1 MRRGSRFPN
10 DQAEIVFS
18 DVIIE
23 QLEALGEKER
33 IEVLSEIVRLCEDPS
48 GKHPLSAPLSGWNT
62 LDVLGAESRVVYKA
76 TVEHGIGLLE
86 VLCMGPR
93 SDSEVYDMALSIST
107 TGLLTEDEV
116 TQLWDALGLL
126 DVVTESI
133 GLEGWDYRPEPAP
146 DGMRRA
152 AVNSGL
158 LDRETADLLAKD
170 ELEAAMTSGWGPEGA
185 DPERALMAALERA
198 RGSADFSIRQIL
210 EVRQSDRCGVLMVRA
225 KSLCVR
231 RADHPGPH
239 RSA

>member
-1 MRRGSRFPN
+1 MRRGSRFPD

-23 QLEALGEKER
+23 QLEALGEQER
-33 IEVLSEIVRLCEDPS
+33 IDVLAEIIRLCGDPS

-62 LDVLGAESRVVYKA
+62 LDVLGMESRVVYKA
-76 TVEHGIGLLE
+76 TTENNVGLIE
-86 VLCMGPR
+86 VLCLGPR
-93 SDSEVYDMALSIST
+93 SGSEVYDMAVSISA

-116 TQLWDALGLL
+116 TQLWEALGLL
-126 DVVTESI
+126 DVVTEDV

-158 LDRETADLLAKD
+158 LNKETADLLAKD

-185 DPERALMAALERA
+185 DPERALIAALERA
-198 RGSADFSIRQIL
+198 RGSADFSVRQIL
-210 EVRQSDRCGVLMVRA
+210 EARRGDRCGALMVRA
-225 KSLCVR
+225 KSPCVR
-231 RADHPGPH
+231 RAGHPGPH

>member
-1 MRRGSRFPN
+1 MRRGSRFPD

-23 QLEALGEKER
+23 QLEALGERER
-33 IEVLSEIVRLCEDPS
+33 IDVLAEIIRLCDDPS

-62 LDVLGAESRVVYKA
+62 LDVLGTESRVVYKA
-76 TVEHGIGLLE
+76 TTENNVGLIE

-93 SDSEVYDMALSIST
+93 SGSEVYDMAISIAT

-116 TQLWDALGLL
+116 TQLWEALGLL
-126 DVVTESI
+126 DVVTEDV

-158 LDRETADLLAKD
+158 LNKETADLLAKD

-185 DPERALMAALERA
+185 DPERALVAALERA
-198 RGSADFSIRQIL
+198 RGSADFSVRQIL
-210 EVRQSDRCGVLMVRA
+210 EARRGDRCGALMVRA
-225 KSLCVR
+225 KSPCVR
-231 RADHPGPH
+231 RAGHPGPH
-239 RSA
+239 RSV